1 MPKNMSRYYLFCQ
14 MAGWGLVLVVL
25 CLMQPNAVAMKAI
38 VVAVGLLASHGL
50 RELIVRGDWLR
61 LPVMM
66 GLMRILSGIA
76 VVCAVGAV
84 LKWMMF
90 VLVYGGIQYRGV
102 LWIGGSLMQY
112 IFLIFPWACIYC
124 MVHYVNERQKDVL
137 KVRQLEARLD
147 ELRKRGYI

>member
-1 MPKNMSRYYLFCQ
+1 MPKNMLRYYLFCQ
-14 MAGWGLVLVVL
+14 IAGWGVVLGVL
-25 CLMQPNAVAMKAI
+25 CLMQQDASGMQVI

-50 RELIVRGDWLR
+50 RELIVRGGWLR

-76 VVCAVGAV
+76 LVCAVAGV
-84 LKWMMF
+84 LKWMGF
-90 VLVYGGIQYRGV
+90 ILVYGGIQYRGL
-102 LWIGGSLMQY
+102 LWIGRSLIAY
-112 IFLIFPWACIYC
+112 VFLIFPWACIYC

-147 ELRKRGYI
+147 EMRKRGYL